1 MSSTRPTIRS
11 ILAPTAAKAVAVV
24 ATGAAAAALSL
35 TATAGAATGGAA
47 TGGAHARSAA
57 ASSFSFALKP
67 SSTAI
72 SACLSKAG
80 GHVTITPG
88 ALNDTMKVNLRG
100 MPPNT
105 GFDLFVIQQPT
116 APFGVSWYQSD
127 MQTNDYGSGSATVRG
142 VFDAE
147 TFSVS
152 PGGTTTFAPTH
163 QFHLGVWFDD
173 PNVPFNLGCE
183 PGASQPAVTPFNG
196 EQHAGIQVVNT
207 AQFPVD
213 AGPLSHVHR

>member
-24 ATGAAAAALSL
+24 ATGAFAAALSL
-35 TATAGAATGGAA
+35 TATAGAATGGA
-47 TGGAHARSAA
+47 HARSTD
-57 ASSFSFALKP
+57 ASSFSFGLKP
-67 SSTAI
+67 SSSAI

-88 ALNDTMKVNLRG
+88 KLNDTMKVNLHG

-127 MQTNDYGSGSATVRG
+127 IQTNDNGYGSATVKG
-142 VFDAE
+142 IFDAE

-163 QFHLGVWFDD
+163 QYHLGVWFND

-183 PGASQPAVTPFNG
+183 PGAPSPIVTPFNG
-196 EQHAGIQVVNT
+196 EQNAGIQVVNT
-207 AQFPVD
+207 AQFPVN

>member
-1 MSSTRPTIRS
+1 MTIRS
-11 ILAPTAAKAVAVV
+11 SIRNVLAPTAGKAVAVV

-35 TATAGAATGGAA
+35 TASAGAATSGAA
-47 TGGAHARSAA
+47 TGGAHARTAA
-57 ASSFSFALKP
+57 ASSFSFGLKP
-67 SSTAI
+67 SSSAI
-72 SACLSKAG
+72 SACLPKAG

-88 ALNDTMKVNLRG
+88 ALNDTMTVNLRG

-116 APFGVSWYQSD
+116 APFGISWYQSD
-127 MQTNDYGSGSATVRG
+127 IQANSNGFGSATVRG
-142 VFDAE
+142 IFDAE

-163 QFHLGVWFDD
+163 QYHLGVWFND

-183 PGASQPAVTPFNG
+183 PGAPMKIVTPFNG
-196 EQHAGIQVVNT
+196 EQNAGIQVVNT